1 MKKLYA
7 LLLATTSLVYSCQNE
22 KPFDENVDRQT
33 YISDK
38 GNCDSMSVNFTNK
51 LAAEYY
57 CKSTEYLEK
66 NDFKNALKWA
76 LSAEKSE
83 PNNIMLLKD
92 ISLIYSQLNQIS
104 VAKLYLKKVFEI
116 DSTYGLGWHQLSGI
130 YLLEENYSEALV
142 ASNRAISTNRL
153 YGPYYVHKVFAHYF
167 LNQKDSACH
176 YLKTLIAVDQHG
188 SYNMFKS
195 NFRAME
201 CFE

>member
-104 VAKLYLKKVFEI
+104 VAKLYLKKVF
-116 DSTYGLGWHQLSGI
+116 
-130 YLLEENYSEALV
+130 
-142 ASNRAISTNRL
+142 
-153 YGPYYVHKVFAHYF
+153 AHYF